1 MRLSRNRWILA
12 AGVTGTALA
21 VVVTGAV
28 AANAAQETPTGLAPT
43 SQSAVEQGAVD
54 QGAVDQGAVGQG
66 AVERKAE
73 AVAAGST
80 AEAPPAPAAV
90 GTVVDAGF
98 AAKEGSWVIYAV
110 PVAEKSLPGTHFGV
124 MTGRRLPGGSIVA
137 GVVAN
142 EFEGSDRA
150 PGFHAV
156 QAGMNVDGEQTMSFG
171 YYVGDATKITA
182 TAGGKTVTAKQ
193 AAWSESA
200 EVKFFWFDP
209 ATPAVSDLKAFDG
222 AGKALTAGND
232 QVGVG

>member
-28 AANAAQETPTGLAPT
+28 AASAAQETPTT
-43 SQSAVEQGAVD
+43 SQDALARKASAVA
-54 QGAVDQGAVGQG
+54 
-66 AVERKAE
+66 
-73 AVAAGST
+73 SN

-124 MTGRRLPGGSIVA
+124 MTGRRLPGGAIAA
-137 GVVAN
+137 GVLAN

-156 QAGMNVDGEQTMSFG
+156 QAGMNVDGEQTMAFG

-200 EVKFFWFDP
+200 EVKFFWFGP
-209 ATPAVSDLKAFDG
+209 ATPAVGDLKAFDSAGQALATGNG
-222 AGKALTAGND
+222 A
-232 QVGVG
+232 VGVG